1 MRNLKNLKKI
11 TAAAL
16 LIILILSDPMN
27 SLYVSA
33 VTKSDEYDT
42 SNAIHIST
50 VEDFLSFAKN
60 CALDTWSQNKIFI
73 LDRDIDLSESDFESV
88 PTFGGIFFGQGH
100 VIRGLSLTGGSN
112 HTGLFRYVQESG
124 EIYQLSVSGTASAQG
139 GHSGL
144 SLLCGCNSGLLSG
157 CTTSGNVTGKDQVGS
172 MVGINELTGVITDCV
187 SNGSVYGCHLV
198 GGIAGSNKGSILN
211 CYNHCFINTT
221 ASDNNLDLSNLD
233 INAALDDFLT
243 TENAASVTDIGG
255 IAGASSG
262 VIRACTNDG
271 SIGYQH
277 VGYNIGGITG
287 SQTGYIEG
295 CINYGVLNGRKDVGG
310 IAGQMEP
317 SSELEFSEDI
327 LAQLNTELDKLHQL
341 LTQLDNDASA
351 SSSSLTGQID
361 QLLTSVEGAQNAVE
375 EILDNASG
383 YFNDVSG
390 LTDLT
395 RLPSPRP
402 VSLDFLDNLASASPS
417 FTPSV
422 EPTTEPTATP
432 DSTPAATPTAT
443 PDSTPTATPIAK
455 PGETGEGNDRSDDKT
470 NEGDSSGDGETND
483 LQGQLSMPVYAEQGK
498 FVPETLSA
506 NAPVSIGAL
515 LMEPDTNDVPEPAP
529 VAATATPT
537 DAPPATPSATHAFEW
552 PSAWPTISGNNIPDI
567 DREQVENYINETQEH
582 VYEDANETL
591 EALQGSLRNQASIIS
606 SRISASRNSLSSSFS
621 AIISDMRLLN
631 SMLDDENQIL
641 LDDFQAIIDEL
652 NVIADLLTDPDA
664 SNSNVSGPND
674 IFTDVSDLDQLT
686 DTTGKVMNCINNGII
701 NGDLNV
707 GGIAG
712 SLSRENDLDPED
724 DLDLDKND
732 PTLNF
737 RFKERI
743 VIRQCKNTGKVI
755 GKKDCIGGIAGE
767 MTLGSIMDCISSGSV
782 TSEGSMIGGIAGYS
796 ASTIRQSSAK
806 CTLSGNNQVG
816 GITGYGTNILGCYS
830 MVQIREGEYYLG
842 SIAGKIS
849 SDAVISNNYFV
860 EGCPAGIDGISYE
873 EQAQPLSYEIFMAS
887 PDLPDI
893 FHNIYLTFVADEK
906 TVAVVTLGYGDTF
919 DPASLPLIPSKEG
932 YIGNWEEFDQTSIT
946 FDQTIEAIYTEYITT
961 LESSQT
967 FGERPIVLVEGIFGP
982 EDDFTLSSIDAY
994 PEDSLTKAECFKI
1007 TMTGTSTGPYTIRY
1021 LIPSEMEHPQIEL
1034 YENGSFKKIDTE
1046 IDGSYYVFTT
1056 DQSSIV
1062 FSCIDRPSSSTT
1074 GMIIV
1079 LSIGVAAVIILL
1091 TILFI
1096 RKKRGIPS

>member
-1 MRNLKNLKKI
+1 MHNIKIFKKI

-16 LIILILSDPMN
+16 LIILIFSDPMS

-33 VTKSDEYDT
+33 VTESDQYDT

-50 VEDFLSFAKN
+50 VDDFLFFAKN
-60 CALDTWSQNKIFI
+60 CALDTWSQNKIFL
-73 LDRDIDLSESDFESV
+73 LDSDIDLSESDFESV

-100 VIRGLSLTGGSN
+100 VIKGLSLTGGSD

-124 EIYQLSVSGTASAQG
+124 EIYQLSVSGTASAEG

-172 MVGINELTGVITDCV
+172 MVGVNELTGVITDCV
-187 SNGSVYGCHLV
+187 SNGSVYGRHLV
-198 GGIAGSNKGSILN
+198 GGIAGSNHGSILN

-233 INAALDDFLT
+233 IDAALDDFLT

-317 SSELEFSEDI
+317 SSELEFYEDI

-341 LTQLDNDASA
+341 LTQLDNDAST
-351 SSSSLTGQID
+351 SSSALTGQVD
-361 QLLTSVEGAQNAVE
+361 QLLTSVEGAQNAVDE
-375 EILDNASG
+375 LLGNASG

-417 FTPSV
+417 PTAIPDASATPTAS
-422 EPTTEPTATP
+422 TEPTASPTV
-432 DSTPAATPTAT
+432 TPAATPTVT
-443 PDSTPTATPIAK
+443 PVTGPD
-455 PGETGEGNDRSDDKT
+455 ETDTEGSNNS
-470 NEGDSSGDGETND
+470 NAFETDD
-483 LQGQLSMPVYAEQGK
+483 LQGQLSMPVYAEQGQ
-498 FVPETLSA
+498 FVPESLSA

-529 VAATATPT
+529 IAATATPT
-537 DAPPATPSATHAFEW
+537 AEPPATPSATHAFEW

-591 EALQGSLRNQASIIS
+591 EALQGGLRNQASIIS
-606 SRISASRNSLSSSFS
+606 SRILASRNSLSSSFS

-664 SNSNVSGPND
+664 SNSNISDPED

-724 DLDLDKND
+724 DLDLGKND

-755 GKKDCIGGIAGE
+755 GKKDCVGGIAGE
-767 MTLGSIMDCISSGSV
+767 MSLGSIMDCISSGTI
-782 TSEGSMIGGIAGYS
+782 TSEGSMIGGIAGCS

-806 CTLSGNNQVG
+806 CTLSGNDQVG
-816 GITGYGTNILGCYS
+816 GIAGYGTNILGCYS

-873 EQAQPLSYEIFMAS
+873 EQAQPLSYETFMAS

-893 FHNIYLTFVADEK
+893 FKNIYLTFAADEK

-919 DPASLPLIPSKEG
+919 DPASLPQIPSKEG
-932 YIGNWEEFDQTSIT
+932 YVGSWEEFDQTSIT
-946 FDQTIEAIYTEYITT
+946 SDQTIEAIYTEYITT

-967 FGERPIVLVEGIFGP
+967 FGERPLVLVEGIFGP
-982 EDDFTLSSIDAY
+982 EDGFTLSSIDAY
-994 PEDSLTKAECFKI
+994 PEDSLTKSECYKI

-1034 YENGSFKKIDTE
+1034 YEDGSFKMIDAE
-1046 IDGSYYVFTT
+1046 IDGSYYVFAT

-1062 FSCIDRPSSSTT
+1062 FSCTDRPSTFASGT
-1074 GMIIV
+1074 IIV
-1079 LSIGVAAVIILL
+1079 LLTGAAAVIILV
-1091 TILFI
+1091 TILLI
-1096 RKKRGIPS
+1096 RKKRGISS